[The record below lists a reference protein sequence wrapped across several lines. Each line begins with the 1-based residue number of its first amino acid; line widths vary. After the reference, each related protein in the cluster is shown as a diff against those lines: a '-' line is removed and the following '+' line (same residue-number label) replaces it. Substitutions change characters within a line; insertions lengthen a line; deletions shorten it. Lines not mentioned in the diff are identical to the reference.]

1 MAGKYSALTR
11 HLADLDAARVSMTFA
26 EIEAIL
32 GEPLPGSARSH
43 RPWWAN
49 SGRGHV
55 QARGWLD
62 AGYQSEQVDLAAERL
77 VFVRLNAVE
86 AVPLPP
92 AGTGDHPLFGCMA
105 GTITLAEGVDLTD
118 PMFTDADMAASLD
131 RKSALLGGGHP

>member
-1 MAGKYSALTR
+1 LAGKYSALTR
-11 HLADLDAARVSMTFA
+11 HLAELDASRVSLTFA

-77 VFVRLNAVE
+77 VFVRLNAVRPI
-86 AVPLPP
+86 PLPP
-92 AGTGDHPLFGCMA
+92 AAADDHPLFGCMA
-105 GTITLAEGVDLTD
+105 GTITLPEGVDLTD
-118 PMFTDADMAASLD
+118 PMFTDADMAASFD
-131 RKSALLGGGHP
+131 RRSTLLGGDLP